1 MGELRKEKISL
12 ADNFDLR
19 RLLKFVMPSV
29 IMMVVSSVYVVV
41 DGFFVSNFVGDKAFA
56 SVNIIMPF
64 IMILSSIGYM
74 FGTGGSAFVSMLMG
88 QGKDEKANRVFSM
101 LTYVLII
108 VGISVSIIGFIFV
121 KPIAVMLG
129 ASPEMLPLCIKY
141 TRISMISLTCFML
154 QNFFQSFL
162 VTAEKPK
169 LGLLVMVLAG
179 INNIVFDAIFVGFLG
194 FGVEGA
200 AVATVMSECIAGLVP
215 ILYFTSKK
223 NTSRLRLGKASFDW
237 KDLAKICGNGLSE
250 FVTNISLSLVNIV
263 YNIQLMKF
271 IGSDGVAAYGVI
283 MYVSAIFM
291 SVFMGYSVGVAPVI
305 GYKHGSEDKLAL
317 KSLFKRS
324 VSIMII
330 LGGILLVLA
339 QLFAPI
345 IANVFVGYNTGIKEL
360 TVYAFRIFSI
370 AYVIL
375 GINMFGSAFFTALNN
390 GGVSA
395 LLSLVRTLVFQLIF
409 VLVLPILFGVNGI
422 WFSVV
427 ASESVALIM
436 TVIFFGKY
444 KKVYGY

>member
-29 IMMVVSSVYVVV
+29 IMMVFSSVYVVV
-41 DGFFVSNFVGDKAFA
+41 DGFFVSNFVGDRAFA

-74 FGTGGSAFVSMLMG
+74 FGTGGSALVSMLMG
-88 QGKDEKANRVFSM
+88 QGKEEKANRVFSM
-101 LTYVLII
+101 LAYILII
-108 VGISVSIIGFIFV
+108 VGISVSIIGFVFV
-121 KPIAVMLG
+121 EPIALMLG
-129 ASPEMLPLCIKY
+129 ASPEMLPMCIKY

-179 INNIVFDAIFVGFLG
+179 VNNIIFDAIFVGVLG
-194 FGVEGA
+194 FGIEGA
-200 AVATVMSECIAGLVP
+200 AVATVMSECIAGLIP
-215 ILYFTSKK
+215 IFYFTRKK
-223 NTSRLRLGKASFDW
+223 NTSRLRLGKASFSG
-237 KDLAKICGNGLSE
+237 KDLAKVSGNGLSE

-305 GYKHGSEDKLAL
+305 GYKHGSGDKEAL

-324 VSIMII
+324 VAVMII
-330 LGGILLVLA
+330 VGGILLLLA
-339 QLFAPI
+339 QMFAPI
-345 IANVFVGYNTGIKEL
+345 ISDFFVGYNSGIHEL
-360 TVYAFRIFSI
+360 TVYAFRIFAI

-409 VLVLPILFGVNGI
+409 VLVLPMLFGVNGI

-436 TVIFFGKY
+436 TVICFGRY
-444 KKVYGY
+444 KRVYGY

>member
-179 INNIVFDAIFVGFLG
+179 VNNIVFDAIFVGFLG